1 MTQPEATTFHRS
13 AVDRVASVAL
23 TALALFA
30 ALVSLFFSPFF
41 VMTTDAC
48 GPGECDDS
56 VVAWAY
62 AVTWGGVILAAVV
75 AVAGMIYAARHA
87 TAMWVWPMLAT
98 VLVVVTFVIGAQLAS
113 SVAPVD

>member
-1 MTQPEATTFHRS
+1 MTPAVPTTFHRS
-13 AVDRVASVAL
+13 AIDRVASVAL

-30 ALVSLFFSPFF
+30 AGVSLFFSPFF

-48 GPGECDDS
+48 GPDECNDS

-75 AVAGMIYAARHA
+75 AVAGMIYAARHQ
-87 TAMWVWPMLAT
+87 TVMWLWPMLAT

-113 SVAPVD
+113 SVAPLD